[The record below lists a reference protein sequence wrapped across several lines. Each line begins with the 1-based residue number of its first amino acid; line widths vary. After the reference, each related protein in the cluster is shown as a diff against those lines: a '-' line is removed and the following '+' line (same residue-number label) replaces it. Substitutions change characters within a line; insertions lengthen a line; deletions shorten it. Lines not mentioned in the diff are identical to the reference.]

1 MELEIRNVA
10 EGDEEVIMA
19 AAAWGLQTLLH
30 ALSIAARE
38 TGVCL
43 ARDDQDFSA
52 VERTKSRVERILEES
67 QIECGPRPRIE
78 RLIYTFGRRIFLEA
92 NSYLDRHH
100 DLFGE

>member
-1 MELEIRNVA
+1 MELEIRNIE
-10 EGDEEVIMA
+10 EGDDEVVMA

-43 ARDDQDFSA
+43 ARDDRDFSA
-52 VERTKSRVERILEES
+52 VERTKSRVEHCLQES
-67 QIECGPRPRIE
+67 QRECGPKPRIE
-78 RLIYTFGRRIFLEA
+78 RLIYVFGRRIFAEA
-92 NSYLDRHH
+92 NSYLERNH

>member
-1 MELEIRNVA
+1 MELEIRNIE
-10 EGDEEVIMA
+10 EGDDEVVMA

-52 VERTKSRVERILEES
+52 VERTRSRVEHILEEA
-67 QIECGPRPRIE
+67 QRECGPEPRVE
-78 RLIYTFGRRIFLEA
+78 RLVYSFGRRIFTEA
-92 NSYLDRHH
+92 NGYLDRHH